1 MKGFLSGFIAI
12 VFGLILAPQPAF
24 ALSEGATSADMIVI
38 VGILYLVL
46 IWAYPVNKW
55 RRWRAGFSR
64 GRARQNV
71 FGEAMKWTLIASVM
85 SAIPAGALFIYYVY
99 TLKA

>member
-1 MKGFLSGFIAI
+1 MNGFLSGFIAI
-12 VFGLILAPQPAF
+12 VLGLSLAPQPAF
-24 ALSEGATSADMIVI
+24 ALSESATSADMIVI
-38 VGILYLVL
+38 VGMLYLVL

-71 FGEAMKWTLIASVM
+71 FGEAMKWTLIASVL
-85 SAIPAGALFIYYVY
+85 SAIPAGAILIYYAY
-99 TLKA
+99 TLQG

>member
-1 MKGFLSGFIAI
+1 MKGFLSGLTAI
-12 VFGLILAPQPAF
+12 VFGLMLAPQPAF
-24 ALSEGATSADMIVI
+24 ALTEGSTSTDSIAIA
-38 VGILYLVL
+38 GILYLAL

-71 FGEAMKWTLIASVM
+71 FGEAMKWTLIASIL
-85 SAIPAGALFIYYVY
+85 SAIPAGAILIYYAY
-99 TLKA
+99 TLQG